1 MLNDLKRKQRR
12 LFHIHCSTWLP
23 VVKLLLKQRWK
34 KSWHSMC
41 KEFELLFGSITE
53 NFSLYSILLSNNKRD
68 EHEQIQSMSININP
82 EERINLPKLVIRC

>member
-1 MLNDLKRKQRR
+1 
-12 LFHIHCSTWLP
+12 
-23 VVKLLLKQRWK
+23 
-34 KSWHSMC
+34 MC